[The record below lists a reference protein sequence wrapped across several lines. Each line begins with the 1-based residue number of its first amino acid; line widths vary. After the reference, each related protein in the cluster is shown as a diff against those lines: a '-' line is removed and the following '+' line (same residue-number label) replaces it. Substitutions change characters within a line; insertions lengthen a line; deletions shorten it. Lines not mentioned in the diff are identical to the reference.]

1 MTKGTI
7 EQNIFTCYIRING
20 AKRCFTSDESIAI
33 LEMQKMHYEI
43 LREKMI

>member
-1 MTKGTI
+1 MNKGTI
-7 EQNIFTCYIRING
+7 ERNITICSVRING
-20 AKRCFTSDESIAI
+20 AKRCFAGDESIAI